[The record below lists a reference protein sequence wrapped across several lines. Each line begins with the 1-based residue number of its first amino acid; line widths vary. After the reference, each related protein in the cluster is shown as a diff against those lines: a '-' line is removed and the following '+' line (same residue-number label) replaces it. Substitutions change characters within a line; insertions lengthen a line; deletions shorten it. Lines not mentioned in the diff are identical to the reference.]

1 MKAELTEVMPELWV
15 GSAEAL
21 KEVDHTWAVVHA
33 ARDPWHRDA
42 VKYKGM
48 SAPKASPEYLY
59 AQRKNELCLNWVD
72 ADDPKYFDL
81 NLTKVAISF
90 IKGYLIND
98 RSVLIHCNEG
108 LSRGP
113 GLAMAYM
120 APRLDPDF
128 ASAVKL
134 FTRIYPYFMPRAGIL
149 YHLRDNWAT
158 LRGRDAGS

>member
-21 KEVDHTWAVVHA
+21 KEGEWGAIVHA
-33 ARDPWHRDA
+33 ARDPWHRNA
-42 VKYKGM
+42 VGYKGK
-48 SAPKASPEYLY
+48 SAPQASPEYFY
-59 AQRKNELCLNWVD
+59 AQHNNELCLNWVD

-81 NLTKVAISF
+81 NLTRIAISF
-90 IKGYLIND
+90 IKGYLINE

-120 APRLDPDF
+120 APGLGPDF
-128 ASAVKL
+128 ENAVKVFML
-134 FTRIYPYFMPRAGIL
+134 KYPYFMPRSGIL
-149 YHLRDNWAT
+149 YHLRDNWAS
-158 LRGRDAGS
+158 LRDRT